1 MNIPYIVTDKSVTV
15 IIEGKALTMNQDHP
29 NFPIVMEKLDDE
41 QASEQDIKN
50 IFNVGAA
57 IENLSEGD
65 IVVEDGVAYYKGEAI
80 DNYCIDRAIAFV
92 RENKPYKALLKFFDR
107 LMANPSRR
115 AVQELY
121 RFLEHKNMPITPDGC
136 FLAYKGVGTNYRDK
150 WSGKFDNSVGQV
162 LEMTRNT
169 VDDDANRGC
178 SAGFH
183 AGSYDYADDYCGSE
197 GHLMLVKIDPAD
209 VVSVPHDCECQK
221 LRTCRYEVVSEL
233 EERKPLKDCYLDEY
247 GTKEEDLVPMQEWA
261 DGGLDYAES
270 EDNAAK
276 LEGLSAAYQD
286 GYNAAMSKF
295 HNKRDASGK
304 FCK

>member
-1 MNIPYIVTDKSVTV
+1 
-15 IIEGKALTMNQDHP
+15 
-29 NFPIVMEKLDDE
+29 
-41 QASEQDIKN
+41 
-50 IFNVGAA
+50 
-57 IENLSEGD
+57 
-65 IVVEDGVAYYKGEAI
+65 
-80 DNYCIDRAIAFV
+80 
-92 RENKPYKALLKFFDR
+92 
-107 LMANPSRR
+107 
-115 AVQELY
+115 
-121 RFLEHKNMPITPDGC
+121 
-136 FLAYKGVGTNYRDK
+136 
-150 WSGKFDNSVGQV
+150 
-162 LEMTRNT
+162 
-169 VDDDANRGC
+169 
-178 SAGFH
+178 
-183 AGSYDYADDYCGSE
+183 
-197 GHLMLVKIDPAD
+197 MLVKIDPAD